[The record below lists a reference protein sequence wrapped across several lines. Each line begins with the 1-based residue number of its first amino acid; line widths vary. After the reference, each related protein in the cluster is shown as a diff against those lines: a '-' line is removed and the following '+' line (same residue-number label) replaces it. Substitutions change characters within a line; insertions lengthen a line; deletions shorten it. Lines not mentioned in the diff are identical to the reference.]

1 MNLLQSEIHF
11 PDNVLR
17 NIAGFLQPIEN
28 NIQIK
33 IEQYTGCDQ
42 GSHSYE
48 NECILCKSAYEEPKI
63 YFYLLKNSD
72 KKLFK
77 NFMEKVKTITLDPT
91 FPLKSNLDQWDIFRP
106 AGTPYWMMTHLFD
119 KHNKIRFK
127 KIDVVNKKLY
137 DEKYAMSEA
146 PCFALFSTYIRE
158 IIKNVPYNIKLRHF
172 TPTVHS
178 ASIYYVLKY
187 EFPYQKNSLAITN
200 KIFQK
205 YSHPL

>member
-1 MNLLQSEIHF
+1 MNLLQSEIYF

-17 NIAGFLQPIEN
+17 NIARFLQPIEN
-28 NIQIK
+28 NIKIK
-33 IEQYTGCDQ
+33 IEQYTGCDK
-42 GSHSYE
+42 GSHSS
-48 NECILCKSAYEEPKI
+48 NNDCNLCKSAYKEPKI

-77 NFMEKVKTITLDPT
+77 DFMEQVKKITLDPT

-106 AGTPYWMMTHLFD
+106 SRTPYWMMTHLFD
-119 KHNKIRFK
+119 NHNKITFK
-127 KIDVVNKKLY
+127 KIDVVNKTLY
-137 DEKYAMSEA
+137 DEKYIMLGA

-158 IIKNVPYNIKLRHF
+158 IIKNVPYHIKLRHF

-178 ASIYYVLKY
+178 ASIYYILKHETRY
-187 EFPYQKNSLAITN
+187 LKNILAITN